1 MREKG
6 GGGALIRERC
16 LSDILAKGE
25 GAYWSVSAY
34 STKYGRKKTF
44 ISGSQRQFIFPI
56 FLLSCLP
63 SLLISYPDPTV
74 ELECTHGRVN
84 SGYETISLLPLHR
97 FCKREDLQKRPI
109 MQCYL

>member
-1 MREKG
+1 M
-6 GGGALIRERC
+6 LIRERC

-34 STKYGRKKTF
+34 STKYGRKKNFHIRVTKAIYF
-44 ISGSQRQFIFPI
+44 SYFPS
-56 FLLSCLP
+56 FLSLP

-109 MQCYL
+109 MQC